1 MRTSASTVN
10 NLKRTIPRDREIVSN
25 MKKTVIGIG
34 VLILVV
40 GLMVM
45 VLSLVNLPHAT
56 TEPYD
61 VPKSSSIIDE
71 SFTVPPSTVTRTASL
86 SAGDTINIQLVVT
99 AGGNKDIN
107 FNVNNVTLTFI
118 SVSRVTSYD
127 RNWTVPSTGAY
138 FFVYDNSF
146 STFTSKQVTTE
157 VTKLWTETA
166 YRDVTKYNPLFP
178 YEFTYLGLLL
188 LFAGIGVIAWGFIR
202 K

>member
-1 MRTSASTVN
+1 MRNTVN
-10 NLKRTIPRDREIVSN
+10 DLKRTIPRERETVSD

-34 VLILVV
+34 ALILAV

-45 VLSLVNLPHAT
+45 ALSLVNLPQAT

-61 VPKSSSIIDE
+61 VPKSSSIINE
-71 SFTVPPSTVTRTASL
+71 SFSVPPSTVTRTASL

-127 RNWTVPSTGAY
+127 RNWTAPSTGAY

-166 YRDVTKYNPLFP
+166 YRDVTKYHPLLP
-178 YEFTYLGLLL
+178 YEFSYLGLLL

>member
-1 MRTSASTVN
+1 
-10 NLKRTIPRDREIVSN
+10 

-34 VLILVV
+34 ALILAV
-40 GLMVM
+40 GLVVM
-45 VLSLVNLPHAT
+45 VLSLVSLPHAT

-61 VPKSSSIIDE
+61 VPKSSSIISE
-71 SFTVPPSTVTRTASL
+71 SFSVPPSTVTRTASL
-86 SAGDTINIQLVVT
+86 VAGDTINIQLVVT

-118 SVSRVTSYD
+118 SVNRVTSYS

-138 FFVYDNSF
+138 LFVYDNSF
-146 STFTSKQVTTE
+146 STFTSKQVTTQ

-166 YRDVTKYNPLFP
+166 YRDVTKYNPLLP